1 MLKVIFF
8 KELGERPFL
17 FTYKITY
24 FLTLSENFAH
34 LQFAL
39 IKFFFALVS
48 HCVFFSWNQ
57 RAFFTL
63 QVPVQRVTKYPLL
76 LSRLLKVTP
85 AHHEDRSALQES
97 RERIE
102 HHLENMNQEARD
114 TNSTRL
120 WRRISMINVSS
131 YRKMD
136 SQLDVLGNTTWGIRK
151 VLYVLLHIFIFCM
164 QYNKFVIF

>member
-1 MLKVIFF
+1 M
-8 KELGERPFL
+8 
-17 FTYKITY
+17 
-24 FLTLSENFAH
+24 
-34 LQFAL
+34 
-39 IKFFFALVS
+39 
-48 HCVFFSWNQ
+48 
-57 RAFFTL
+57 
-63 QVPVQRVTKYPLL
+63 QRVTKYPLL

-85 AHHEDRSALQES
+85 AHHEDRGALQES

-151 VLYVLLHIFIFCM
+151 VNIYYYYYYFGRENLFVKRLVPRYIFIYEEQTFCNPK
-164 QYNKFVIF
+164 YIFKIKWLEKDLCFKKLVIVKLCLSLLLTNYFSLMLE

>member
-1 MLKVIFF
+1 M
-8 KELGERPFL
+8 
-17 FTYKITY
+17 
-24 FLTLSENFAH
+24 
-34 LQFAL
+34 
-39 IKFFFALVS
+39 
-48 HCVFFSWNQ
+48 
-57 RAFFTL
+57 
-63 QVPVQRVTKYPLL
+63 TKYPLL

-85 AHHEDRSALQES
+85 AHHEDRSALQEG

-151 VLYVLLHIFIFCM
+151 VRNQLSKKRPTLIDFIHHSFTDGIRRAAM
-164 QYNKFVIF
+164 D

>member
-1 MLKVIFF
+1 MLKSIFIF
-8 KELGERPFL
+8 RTLTPNLHSLSFCL
-17 FTYKITY
+17 HFISFT
-24 FLTLSENFAH
+24 S
-34 LQFAL
+34 
-39 IKFFFALVS
+39 
-48 HCVFFSWNQ
+48 
-57 RAFFTL
+57 

-151 VLYVLLHIFIFCM
+151 VSCIAHYCF
-164 QYNKFVIF
+164 Q

>member
-1 MLKVIFF
+1 M
-8 KELGERPFL
+8 
-17 FTYKITY
+17 
-24 FLTLSENFAH
+24 
-34 LQFAL
+34 
-39 IKFFFALVS
+39 
-48 HCVFFSWNQ
+48 
-57 RAFFTL
+57 
-63 QVPVQRVTKYPLL
+63 QRVTKYPLL

-85 AHHEDRSALQES
+85 AHHEDRGALQES

-151 VLYVLLHIFIFCM
+151 VNIYIYIYWVYYYFGREKLFVKRLVLRYIFIYEKQTFCNPK
-164 QYNKFVIF
+164 YIFKIKWLEKDLCFKKLVIVKLCLSLLTNYFSLILE

>member
-1 MLKVIFF
+1 MNSYRIDLSYTRNPN
-8 KELGERPFL
+8 LFL
-17 FTYKITY
+17 FY
-24 FLTLSENFAH
+24 F
-34 LQFAL
+34 
-39 IKFFFALVS
+39 
-48 HCVFFSWNQ
+48 
-57 RAFFTL
+57 

-85 AHHEDRSALQES
+85 AHHLDRSALQES

-151 VLYVLLHIFIFCM
+151 V
-164 QYNKFVIF
+164 NTRK

>member
-1 MLKVIFF
+1 M
-8 KELGERPFL
+8 
-17 FTYKITY
+17 
-24 FLTLSENFAH
+24 
-34 LQFAL
+34 
-39 IKFFFALVS
+39 
-48 HCVFFSWNQ
+48 
-57 RAFFTL
+57 
-63 QVPVQRVTKYPLL
+63 QRVTKYPLL

-102 HHLENMNQEARD
+102 HHLENVNQEARD

-151 VLYVLLHIFIFCM
+151 VINQCLESSSHD
-164 QYNKFVIF
+164 

>member
-1 MLKVIFF
+1 M
-8 KELGERPFL
+8 
-17 FTYKITY
+17 
-24 FLTLSENFAH
+24 
-34 LQFAL
+34 
-39 IKFFFALVS
+39 
-48 HCVFFSWNQ
+48 
-57 RAFFTL
+57 
-63 QVPVQRVTKYPLL
+63 QRVTKYPLL

-85 AHHEDRSALQES
+85 AHHEDRGALQES

-151 VLYVLLHIFIFCM
+151 VNIYKYYYFDREKPFVKRLVLRYIFIYEKQTFCNPK
-164 QYNKFVIF
+164 YIFKIKWLEKDLCFKKLVIVKLCLSLLLTNYFSLMLE

>member
-1 MLKVIFF
+1 M
-8 KELGERPFL
+8 
-17 FTYKITY
+17 
-24 FLTLSENFAH
+24 
-34 LQFAL
+34 
-39 IKFFFALVS
+39 
-48 HCVFFSWNQ
+48 
-57 RAFFTL
+57 
-63 QVPVQRVTKYPLL
+63 QRVTKYPLL

-85 AHHEDRSALQES
+85 AHHEDRGALQES

-151 VLYVLLHIFIFCM
+151 VNIYIYIYWVYYYFGREKLFVKRLVLLGIFLFMKNKLFVTQSIFLR
-164 QYNKFVIF
+164 

>member
-1 MLKVIFF
+1 MYD
-8 KELGERPFL
+8 
-17 FTYKITY
+17 FT
-24 FLTLSENFAH
+24 S
-34 LQFAL
+34 
-39 IKFFFALVS
+39 
-48 HCVFFSWNQ
+48 
-57 RAFFTL
+57 

-85 AHHEDRSALQES
+85 AHHEDRGALQES

-151 VLYVLLHIFIFCM
+151 VNIYIYYYYFGREKLFVKRLVLLGIFLFMKNKLFVTQSIFLR
-164 QYNKFVIF
+164 

>member
-1 MLKVIFF
+1 M
-8 KELGERPFL
+8 
-17 FTYKITY
+17 
-24 FLTLSENFAH
+24 
-34 LQFAL
+34 
-39 IKFFFALVS
+39 
-48 HCVFFSWNQ
+48 
-57 RAFFTL
+57 
-63 QVPVQRVTKYPLL
+63 QRVTKYPLL

-85 AHHEDRSALQES
+85 AHHEDRGALQES

-151 VLYVLLHIFIFCM
+151 VNIIYIREKLSVKRLVLRYIFIYEKQTFCKPKV
-164 QYNKFVIF
+164 YF

>member
-1 MLKVIFF
+1 M
-8 KELGERPFL
+8 
-17 FTYKITY
+17 
-24 FLTLSENFAH
+24 
-34 LQFAL
+34 
-39 IKFFFALVS
+39 
-48 HCVFFSWNQ
+48 
-57 RAFFTL
+57 
-63 QVPVQRVTKYPLL
+63 TKYPLL

-85 AHHEDRSALQES
+85 AHHEDRSALQEG

-151 VLYVLLHIFIFCM
+151 VISLGVHIRKMTAF
-164 QYNKFVIF
+164 

>member
-1 MLKVIFF
+1 M
-8 KELGERPFL
+8 
-17 FTYKITY
+17 
-24 FLTLSENFAH
+24 
-34 LQFAL
+34 
-39 IKFFFALVS
+39 
-48 HCVFFSWNQ
+48 
-57 RAFFTL
+57 
-63 QVPVQRVTKYPLL
+63 QRVTKYPLL

-85 AHHEDRSALQES
+85 AHHEDRGALQES

-151 VLYVLLHIFIFCM
+151 VNIYIVLLFWERKAFCEKISTYLGIFLFMKNKLFVTQSIFLR
-164 QYNKFVIF
+164 

>member
-1 MLKVIFF
+1 MF
-8 KELGERPFL
+8 
-17 FTYKITY
+17 Y
-24 FLTLSENFAH
+24 F
-34 LQFAL
+34 
-39 IKFFFALVS
+39 
-48 HCVFFSWNQ
+48 
-57 RAFFTL
+57 

-85 AHHEDRSALQES
+85 AHHLDRSALQES

-136 SQLDVLGNTTWGIRK
+136 SQEERKLTEEEQTANTQD
-151 VLYVLLHIFIFCM
+151 L
-164 QYNKFVIF
+164 QYSYCTMNNQ

>member
-1 MLKVIFF
+1 MLKLDFS
-8 KELGERPFL
+8 L
-17 FTYKITY
+17 IT
-24 FLTLSENFAH
+24 
-34 LQFAL
+34 L
-39 IKFFFALVS
+39 IKIFIF
-48 HCVFFSWNQ
+48 
-57 RAFFTL
+57 

-85 AHHEDRSALQES
+85 AHHLDRSALQES

-151 VLYVLLHIFIFCM
+151 VNM
-164 QYNKFVIF
+164 

>member
-1 MLKVIFF
+1 M
-8 KELGERPFL
+8 
-17 FTYKITY
+17 
-24 FLTLSENFAH
+24 
-34 LQFAL
+34 
-39 IKFFFALVS
+39 
-48 HCVFFSWNQ
+48 
-57 RAFFTL
+57 
-63 QVPVQRVTKYPLL
+63 QRVTKYPLL

-85 AHHEDRSALQES
+85 AHHEDRGALQES

-151 VLYVLLHIFIFCM
+151 VNIYYIYYYFGREKLFVKRLAYLGIFLLLKNKLFVTQSIFLR
-164 QYNKFVIF
+164 

>member
-1 MLKVIFF
+1 MTGKRVKGPNQLFWQGSLRIAIPAFVQPTEKTSLKP
-8 KELGERPFL
+8 L
-17 FTYKITY
+17 Y
-24 FLTLSENFAH
+24 F
-34 LQFAL
+34 
-39 IKFFFALVS
+39 
-48 HCVFFSWNQ
+48 
-57 RAFFTL
+57 

-151 VLYVLLHIFIFCM
+151 VIFIFL
-164 QYNKFVIF
+164 QIRSK